1 MPIRKIYSNT
11 SMKRK
16 ASTSDRKLLRSAI
29 STAIDKYNETAA
41 GTEQVLKAKPSN
53 FAEVARLS
61 FPSDD
66 EHTCINILYNIIK
79 HIDNESVR
87 EQLTNQDLPAKVFGR
102 IQGTSST
109 YVSFKINYN
118 NKEYYVVN
126 KTRASHSISQ
136 KQLVPNIVFSDLNP
150 DNEVFHN
157 KEKYIHAVNAFID
170 NSTMSENV
178 KIVLSSL
185 INCFG
190 DDSDNRVSVHCT
202 GSLACDNGL
211 IGFAKSSSSGEC
223 VLEMKNTNPD
233 FDKFNQ
239 AIKSLSPQDINNIQ
253 NDFGEVLGPALFFY
267 LYIRKQSF
275 LTRDTNQELILS
287 LNKTAHSISCEFPI
301 ASNNQLIDYVIKS
314 DETGVI
320 NVSAK
325 AWGGGATP
333 SGISI
338 FQSYAG
344 TNRAGAYTPGELDL
358 IEHVSESY
366 NYSVTAQQLAL
377 INKFEIEDMSDK
389 WKALPQDMQEVLKEV
404 FAFSKDTD
412 KKLTTTKLAGRIK
425 DIFIKSKI
433 SPIDAIRSLYK
444 SYNYINNR
452 SNGIN
457 PLISGSKAAE
467 AFNNME
473 DNIWTPT
480 LNNRILCG
488 IFIYPVWKH
497 TVGLLNEKYG
507 KYGSEGDDVISSFI
521 NKQIDMKQVY
531 FGIDNSLLKFRFV
544 SSGTSSWRF
553 SMGGLT
559 TANITNCRLGIK
571 IV

>member
-1 MPIRKIYSNT
+1 MLSNIRILLPLPIRKIYLNT

-41 GTEQVLKAKPSN
+41 GAEQVLKAKPSN

-66 EHTCINILYNIIK
+66 EHACINILYNIIK

-87 EQLTNQDLPAKVFGR
+87 EQLTNQDYQQKVFGR
-102 IQGTSST
+102 IHGTSST

-126 KTRASHSISQ
+126 KTRTSHSINQ

-150 DNEVFHN
+150 DNEMFHN

-178 KIVLSSL
+178 KTVLSSL

-190 DDSDNRVSVHCT
+190 DDSDNRVSVHRT
-202 GSLACDNGL
+202 GSLASDNGL

-233 FDKFNQ
+233 FDKFSQ
-239 AIKSLSPQDINNIQ
+239 AIKSLSHQDINNIQ

-267 LYIRKQSF
+267 LY
-275 LTRDTNQELILS
+275 
-287 LNKTAHSISCEFPI
+287 NKTSHSISCEFPI

-344 TNRAGAYTPGELDL
+344 TNRACAYTPGELDL

-389 WKALPQDMQEVLKEV
+389 WKVLPQDMQEVLKEV

-544 SSGTSSWRF
+544 SSGTSSWCF